1 MSHNRA
7 SRGVPLPTIGQL
19 LALSA
24 ALCALWL
31 FWSEFGRVNDGQDRS
46 RLSTSLIERM
56 QAIDELVEQGAD
68 GLPELL
74 AMLRS
79 PDSKTRGD
87 ALTGLLRLGPAA
99 AGAAGAVRE
108 QLADADPGVR
118 SRAIP
123 AIMQIYPDTKA
134 AAGIIA
140 PLLVD
145 ADEGVRATAEEELI
159 SVGSNADRVVAEM
172 LSSRQAEA
180 RTAALRFFRTRE
192 LRPPRAPEVV
202 APAVVASVRELLGDA
217 DPGVQFEAR
226 ALLVVWRMAGP
237 AEAAELLRS
246 ASPEHIRLGLKA
258 VAALPDHAEGLTP
271 EILAALDRLNLDKVG
286 PSVLT
291 DILGSLSAMKS
302 GLRPAIPRLAKLLES
317 REPEV
322 RVAVARALVDIGADP
337 ATLVPGLTP
346 LLTHTANSVVV
357 ATGRLLVEIDP
368 DEARRQVRL
377 IVPRLHA
384 QPGAVNRSALA
395 ALSAMRSQAGE
406 AIPALLPLLEQT
418 DVRIVEQVLGMLV
431 DIGRD
436 SPAVLAILVSSLGS
450 DTIGI
455 DRRVAYARA
464 LGNLGPAGE
473 AAVPALRDILDR
485 PTAES
490 EPRGGARLY
499 TALDLR
505 VAAIAALGRIQ
516 PDDPQ
521 VIGALRSQLLSR
533 FPKVRVPA
541 LIALGRADVVA
552 PIVLA
557 DLVAHLADEDASVR
571 THAALTIGQ
580 MKSDRSAAVPALTA
594 ALGDENPFVRTASA
608 MALKKVG
615 RSSEPALPA
624 LRNLLNDPENS
635 RINSEFGRSEGLRRD
650 PFDPSIPPPVPVP
663 LELYSQSVTQAA
675 RAAIVEIEAALVPQD

>member
-1 MSHNRA
+1 M
-7 SRGVPLPTIGQL
+7 PLPSIGQL

-31 FWSEFGRVNDGQDRS
+31 FWSGFGRVNDGQDRS
-46 RLSTSLIERM
+46 RLSITLIERM

-79 PDSKTRGD
+79 PDSRTRGD
-87 ALTGLLRLGPAA
+87 ALTGILRLGPAA
-99 AGAAGAVRE
+99 VDAAGAVRE
-108 QLADADPGVR
+108 QLVDADPGVR

-145 ADEGVRATAEEELI
+145 ADEGVRGTAEEELI
-159 SVGSNADRVVAEM
+159 SVGSDADRAVAEM
-172 LSSRQAEA
+172 VCSRQAEA
-180 RTAALRFFRTRE
+180 RIAALRFFRNRE
-192 LRPPRAPEVV
+192 LRPPRGPDVV
-202 APAVVASVRELLGDA
+202 APAVAATVRELLGDA
-217 DPGVQFEAR
+217 DPGVQSEAR

-237 AEAAELLRS
+237 AEAAELMRS
-246 ASPEHIRLGLKA
+246 ATPEHIRLGLKA

-271 EILAALDRLNLDKVG
+271 EILAALDRLSLDKVAQA
-286 PSVLT
+286 VLI
-291 DILGSLSAMKS
+291 DILGSVSAMKCT
-302 GLRPAIPRLAKLLES
+302 LRPAIPRLAKLLES

-322 RVAVARALVDIGADP
+322 RVAIARTLFDIGADP
-337 ATLVPGLTP
+337 ATLVPWLTP
-346 LLTHTANSVVV
+346 LLTHTANNVVV
-357 ATGRLLVEIDP
+357 AAGRLLVEIDP
-368 DEARRQVRL
+368 DEARRRVTL
-377 IVPRLHA
+377 LVPRLHT
-384 QPGAVNRSALA
+384 QPGAVNRSALS

-406 AIPALLPLLEQT
+406 AIPALLPLLDQA
-418 DVRIVEQVLGMLV
+418 DVRIVEQVLSMLV

-436 SPAVLAILVSSLGS
+436 SPVVLSILVSSLGNEA
-450 DTIGI
+450 IGI

-473 AAVPALRDILDR
+473 SAVPALRDIVDR
-485 PTAES
+485 PAAES

-499 TALDLR
+499 TELDLR
-505 VAAIAALGRIQ
+505 VAAIAALGRIA

-521 VIGALRSQLLSR
+521 VIGALRSQLQSR

-552 PIVLA
+552 PVILA

-580 MKSDRSAAVPALTA
+580 MKSDRSAAVPALTS
-594 ALGDENPFVRTASA
+594 ALVDENPFVRTAA
-608 MALKKVG
+608 ALALKKVG

-624 LRNLLNDPENS
+624 LRNLLNETENS

-650 PFDPSIPPPVPVP
+650 LFDPSIPPPVPVP
-663 LELYSQSVTQAA
+663 LELYSQSVAQAA
-675 RAAIVEIEAALVPQD
+675 RSAIAEIEEGLLPQE